1 LLVVVVQDLVAVV
14 LAGIKQARL
23 LLIPIQFTQSLL
35 VVVVLAYMD

>member
-1 LLVVVVQDLVAVV
+1 LLVAVVQDPVAAV

-23 LLIPIQFTQSLL
+23 LLIPIQFTRLLL